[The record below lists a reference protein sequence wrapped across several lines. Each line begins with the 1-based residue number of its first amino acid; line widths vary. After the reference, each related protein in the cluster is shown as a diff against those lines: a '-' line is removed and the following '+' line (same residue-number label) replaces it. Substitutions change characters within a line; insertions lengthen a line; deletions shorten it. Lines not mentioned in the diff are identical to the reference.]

1 MTLVKIKLTILVLM
15 EGLLMRVIKEGFLY
29 QLTFMPKLFPVNCY
43 FVEEEDGL
51 TLIDAALPNSA
62 KSIIQAAKKIGK
74 PIRRIVL
81 THAHSDHIG
90 ALDDLKN
97 QLNVPVYISGRDSR
111 LLAGD
116 TSLDPSEPQMPI
128 RGGIPKNIKTK
139 ADALLQD
146 GDKIGSLTAVFTPG
160 HTPGSMS
167 FFDSRTNA
175 VIAGDAFQTR
185 GSTAVSGVTVPWFPF
200 PAMATWN
207 KEAALESA
215 RIIQGLKPSLLAVGH
230 GELLRSPENHI
241 EKAIRKAGTI
251 LSK

>member
-1 MTLVKIKLTILVLM
+1 
-15 EGLLMRVIKEGFLY
+15 MRMIKEGFLY

-43 FVEEEDGL
+43 FIEEEDGL
-51 TLIDAALPNSA
+51 TLIDAALSNSA
-62 KSIIQAAKKIGK
+62 EPILQAAKEIGK
-74 PIRRIVL
+74 PITRIVL
-81 THAHSDHIG
+81 THAHGDHIG
-90 ALDDLKN
+90 ALDKLKEKL
-97 QLNVPVYISGRDSR
+97 QVPVYISNRDSR

-116 TSLDPSEPQMPI
+116 TSLDPSEPQLPI

-139 ADALLQD
+139 PDTFLLD
-146 GDKIGSLTAVFTPG
+146 GDKIGSLTAFLTPG

-167 FFDSRTNA
+167 FLDVRTNA

-185 GSTAVSGVTVPWFPF
+185 GGTAVSGITVPWFPF

-230 GELLRSPENHI
+230 GELLRSPAEQL
-241 EKAIRKAGTI
+241 EKAIKKAMAI